1 METDKHNK
9 KEESFKI
16 GRMLQTPNEEFK
28 KDAIL

>member
-1 METDKHNK
+1 METDKHNE

-16 GRMLQTPNEEFK
+16 GRMLPALNEEFK